1 MKKFQG
7 IKKQRGNAM
16 LTLIASVV
24 LGAIIAA
31 FGIPK
36 IDGMLTEAKVEPVS
50 ADIQRWVTRV
60 KVSNSGSGTQPYD
73 GLTQASFAQTM
84 RGTSLEVGTIAG
96 QGTGDTVVRHGMGGG
111 NDGTVVLSQTGDT
124 FSLTFNNVDLA
135 ACPSLATS
143 LQRAF
148 QGITVNG
155 QAVKVTATNGTVTT
169 GYTASSA
176 ATRCNDGSDNV
187 FVFTSR

>member
-1 MKKFQG
+1 
-7 IKKQRGNAM
+7 M
-16 LTLIASVV
+16 LALIASVV

-31 FGIPK
+31 FAIPK
-36 IDGMLTEAKVEPVS
+36 IDGILTEAKVEPVS
-50 ADIQRWVTRV
+50 SDIQRWVTRV
-60 KVSNSGSGTQPYD
+60 KVSNSGTGTQPYV
-73 GLTQASFAQTM
+73 GLTQASFAQAM
-84 RGTSLEVGTIAG
+84 RNTSLEVGTIAG
-96 QGTGDTVVRHGMGGG
+96 QGTGGTVVRHGMGGG
-111 NDGTVVLSQTGDT
+111 NDGTVVVGQTGNA
-124 FSLTFNNVDLA
+124 FSLTFNDVDLA

-148 QGITVNG
+148 QDITVNG

-169 GYTASSA
+169 AYNAGTA